1 MALSFEF
8 AVLFVTCHAMSN
20 QIKSKLRSSAEN
32 LLIRNA
38 INNPVYGLAMCPK
51 SSKLFP
57 KDIHHLNLHCSL
69 SSKLN
74 NASHHQILC
83 SSLRVCNAS

>member
-1 MALSFEF
+1 MPVTSMALSFEF
-8 AVLFVTCHAMSN
+8 AVLFVICHAMPCHVKSN
-20 QIKSKLRSSAEN
+20 QIKSSHIKSKLRSSAEN

-57 KDIHHLNLHCSL
+57 KDIHH
-69 SSKLN
+69 
-74 NASHHQILC
+74 
-83 SSLRVCNAS
+83 